1 MTAPVTKRKGYFEK
15 VRQMKNY
22 EYVARDLA
30 GAQRKGTAQSANSNE
45 VLNLLREQGLTPI
58 SVKEVTEKGAPKP
71 KQKRHRKRIKSA
83 DLSTL
88 CWQLSTM
95 LEGGIPITIALDII
109 SEDTDNVQL
118 QSILRQISEKVKKGQ
133 PVSECIAD
141 YPKVFN
147 RLSSAMIL
155 AGETGG
161 NLAKAIGK
169 LAEYFENR
177 DKLAKKVKGAM
188 AYPIFV
194 LSFIIIIV
202 IFIMAFIVPR
212 FRKIFD
218 QIGGTLPAFTR
229 GFMGF
234 YDILH
239 YNLPYIIGFVITLV
253 VLVKTFSKTSKGHYI
268 FSKVSLTMPLF
279 GKILSQAFVATFCR
293 TTSTLLASGVSV
305 LEAFNILTGM
315 TDNDIIKSAI
325 TKTRENI
332 VGGSNISL
340 SMSTAGF
347 FPNMVVKMIQV
358 GEESGS
364 MPEVL
369 AKTSEHY
376 ERKVDAAVT
385 TLLSLLEPIM
395 IISVGAVVSVVV
407 IALYLPIFTMSD
419 I

>member
-1 MTAPVTKRKGYFEK
+1 
-15 VRQMKNY
+15 MKNY

-30 GAQRKGTAQSANSNE
+30 GAQKKGLAQAANSNE
-45 VLNLLREQGLTPI
+45 VLNQLREQGLTPI
-58 SVKEVTEKGAPKP
+58 SVKEVSKKGVVKP
-71 KQKRHRKRIKSA
+71 RQKAHRKRIKSA
-83 DLSTL
+83 DLAAL
-88 CWQLSTM
+88 CWQLATM
-95 LEGGIPITIALDII
+95 LEGGIPITTALDII
-109 SEDTDNVQL
+109 SEDTDNAQL
-118 QSILRQISEKVKKGQ
+118 QGILKQISEKVKKGQ
-133 PVSECIAD
+133 PVSECVAE

-147 RLSSAMIL
+147 RLCCAMVL

-218 QIGGTLPAFTR
+218 QIGGTMPAFTR

-234 YDILH
+234 YDALRE
-239 YNLPYIIGFVITLV
+239 NLFYIIGLVIVLIVIATLISRT
-253 VLVKTFSKTSKGHYI
+253 KKGHYF
-268 FSKVSLTMPLF
+268 FSKLSLSMPMF
-279 GKILSQAFVATFCR
+279 GNILSQAFVATFCR

-305 LEAFNILTGM
+305 LEAFTILMGM

-325 TKTRENI
+325 TQARENI

-340 SMSTAGF
+340 SMSSAGF
-347 FPNMVVKMIQV
+347 FPNMVIKMIQV
-358 GEESGS
+358 GEESGL

-376 ERKVDAAVT
+376 ERKVDSTVT
-385 TLLSLLEPIM
+385 MLLNLLEPIM

-419 I
+419 M

>member
-1 MTAPVTKRKGYFEK
+1 
-15 VRQMKNY
+15 MKNY

-30 GAQRKGTAQSANSNE
+30 GKQKNGVAQAANSNE
-45 VLNLLREQGLTPI
+45 VLNQLREQGLTPI
-58 SVKEVTEKGAPKP
+58 SVKEVTKKGAK
-71 KQKRHRKRIKSA
+71 KVRHKGRRKSIKSA
-83 DLSTL
+83 DLAAL

-95 LEGGIPITIALDII
+95 LEGGIPITTALDII
-109 SEDTDNVQL
+109 GEDTDNAQL
-118 QSILRQISEKVKKGQ
+118 QSILKQISEKVKKGQ
-133 PVSECIAD
+133 PVSECIAE

-147 RLSSAMIL
+147 RLSCAMIL

-161 NLAKAIGK
+161 NIAKAIGK

-194 LSFIIIIV
+194 LIFIIIIV

-234 YDILH
+234 YDFLH
-239 YNLPYIIGFVITLV
+239 YNLLYIIGFVIIMI
-253 VLVKTFSKTSKGHYI
+253 VLTSLFSRTKKGHYL
-268 FSKVSLTMPLF
+268 FSKLSLTIPLF

-293 TTSTLLASGVSV
+293 TTSTLLSSGVSV

-315 TDNDIIKSAI
+315 TDNDIIKTAI
-325 TKTRENI
+325 TQTRENI

-340 SMSTAGF
+340 SMSSAGF
-347 FPNMVVKMIQV
+347 FPNMVIKMIQV

-369 AKTSEHY
+369 EKTSEHY
-376 ERKVDAAVT
+376 ERKVDTTVT

-419 I
+419 M

>member
-1 MTAPVTKRKGYFEK
+1 
-15 VRQMKNY
+15 MKNY
-22 EYVARDLA
+22 GYVARDLS
-30 GAQRKGTAQSANSNE
+30 GAQKKGIAQAANSNE
-45 VLNLLREQGLTPI
+45 VLNQLREQGLTPI
-58 SVKEVTEKGAPKP
+58 SVKEVSRKGAAKP
-71 KQKRHRKRIKSA
+71 RQKAHRKRIKSA
-83 DLSTL
+83 DLAAL

-95 LEGGIPITIALDII
+95 LEGGIPITTALDII
-109 SEDTDNVQL
+109 SDDTDNAQL
-118 QSILRQISEKVKKGQ
+118 QNILKQIAEKIKKGQ

-147 RLSSAMIL
+147 RLCCAMVL

-212 FRKIFD
+212 FKKIFD
-218 QIGGTLPAFTR
+218 QIGGTMPAFTR

-234 YDILH
+234 YDILR
-239 YNLPYIIGFVITLV
+239 YNLHYIIGIVIILV
-253 VLVKTFSKTSKGHYI
+253 VVVTFVSRTKKGHYL
-268 FSKVSLTMPLF
+268 FSRLSLAMPMF
-279 GKILSQAFVATFCR
+279 GNILSQAFVATFCR
-293 TTSTLLASGVSV
+293 TTSTLLSSGVSV
-305 LEAFNILTGM
+305 LEAFTILTGM
-315 TDNDIIKSAI
+315 TDNDVIKSAI
-325 TKTRENI
+325 VQTRENI

-340 SMSTAGF
+340 SMSSAGF
-347 FPNMVVKMIQV
+347 FPNMVIKMIQV

-369 AKTSEHY
+369 EKTSEHY
-376 ERKVDAAVT
+376 ERKVDSTVT
-385 TLLSLLEPIM
+385 MLLSLLEPIM
-395 IISVGAVVSVVV
+395 IISVGAIVSVVV

-419 I
+419 L

>member
-1 MTAPVTKRKGYFEK
+1 
-15 VRQMKNY
+15 MKNY
-22 EYVARDLA
+22 GYVARDLA
-30 GAQRKGTAQSANSNE
+30 GAQKKGFVQAVNSNE
-45 VLNLLREQGLTPI
+45 VLNQLREQGLTPI
-58 SVKEVTEKGAPKP
+58 SVKEVSRKGAAKP
-71 KQKRHRKRIKSA
+71 RQKAHRKRIKSS
-83 DLSTL
+83 DLAAL

-95 LEGGIPITIALDII
+95 LEGGIPITTGLDII
-109 SEDTDNVQL
+109 SEDTDNAQL
-118 QSILRQISEKVKKGQ
+118 QNILKQISEKVKKGQ
-133 PVSECIAD
+133 PVSECVAE

-147 RLSSAMIL
+147 RLCCAMVL

-188 AYPIFV
+188 AYPLFV

-218 QIGGTLPAFTR
+218 QIGGTMPAFTR

-234 YDILH
+234 YDILR
-239 YNLPYIIGFVITLV
+239 YNLHYIIGLVIILIV
-253 VLVKTFSKTSKGHYI
+253 AATFISRTKKGHYL
-268 FSKVSLTMPLF
+268 FSKLALVMPLF
-279 GKILSQAFVATFCR
+279 GNILSQAFVATFCR
-293 TTSTLLASGVSV
+293 TTSTLLSSGVSV
-305 LEAFNILTGM
+305 LEAFTILTGM

-325 TKTRENI
+325 VQTRENI

-340 SMSTAGF
+340 SMSSAGF
-347 FPNMVVKMIQV
+347 FPNMVIKMIQV

-369 AKTSEHY
+369 EKTSEHY
-376 ERKVDAAVT
+376 ERKVDSTVT

-419 I
+419 L

>member
-1 MTAPVTKRKGYFEK
+1 
-15 VRQMKNY
+15 MKNY

-30 GAQRKGTAQSANSNE
+30 GKQKKGAAQAANSNE
-45 VLNLLREQGLTPI
+45 VLNQLREQGLTPI
-58 SVKEVTEKGAPKP
+58 SVREVTKKGTPKA
-71 KQKRHRKRIKSA
+71 KRKGRRKSIKSA
-83 DLSTL
+83 DLAAL

-95 LEGGIPITIALDII
+95 LEGGIPITTALDII
-109 SEDTDNVQL
+109 SDDTDNAQL
-118 QSILRQISEKVKKGQ
+118 QGILKQISEKVKKGQ
-133 PVSECIAD
+133 PISECIAE

-147 RLSSAMIL
+147 RLSCAMIL

-161 NLAKAIGK
+161 NIAKAINK

-188 AYPIFV
+188 AYPVFV
-194 LSFIIIIV
+194 LIFIIIIV

-234 YDILH
+234 YDLLR
-239 YNLPYIIGFVITLV
+239 YNIFYIIGFVI
-253 VLVKTFSKTSKGHYI
+253 VLIVLASFVSKTKKGHYL
-268 FSKVSLTMPLF
+268 FSKLALAIPLF

-293 TTSTLLASGVSV
+293 TTSTLLSSGVSV
-305 LEAFNILTGM
+305 LEAFTILTGM
-315 TDNDIIKSAI
+315 TDNDIIKTAI
-325 TKTRENI
+325 TQTRDNI

-340 SMSTAGF
+340 SMSSAGF
-347 FPNMVVKMIQV
+347 FPNMVIKMIQV

-369 AKTSEHY
+369 EKTSEHY
-376 ERKVDAAVT
+376 ERKVDTTVT

-419 I
+419 M